1 MKFIIPIVVC
11 IIVGATLFIVF
22 DIKRK
27 ADEKS
32 FSVEYIEDEE
42 KNIENNEIENTEIE
56 DEEQLNNNIIQNT
69 AMENITS
76 NNIVQNNVT
85 TERTSTQNAEQTT
98 TSIYETDS
106 DAGTTDKK
114 QQAIN
119 LVKEKWGEDDTVTYR
134 CDSVTSSGEY
144 IIAVISKN
152 SAVVKNYFKV
162 NLETKSVVV
171 DY

>member
-1 MKFIIPIVVC
+1 MKKSVKIIIPIVIC
-11 IIVGATLFIVF
+11 IIVAITIYMVF
-22 DIKRK
+22 DIKNK
-27 ADEKS
+27 VEKKS
-32 FSVEYIEDEE
+32 YSVEYINDEE
-42 KNIENNEIENTEIE
+42 EIIENNEIEV
-56 DEEQLNNNIIQNT
+56 EEQEETNTIENTIIENIAN
-69 AMENITS
+69 ENIT
-76 NNIVQNNVT
+76 QNNVVSKN
-85 TERTSTQNAEQTT
+85 ETQKNNEKT

-119 LVKEKWGEDDTVTYR
+119 LVKEKWGNDDTVTYR

-152 SAVVKNYFKV
+152 SAVVRNYFKV

>member
-1 MKFIIPIVVC
+1 MKKSVKIIIPIVIC
-11 IIVGATLFIVF
+11 IIVAITIYMVF
-22 DIKRK
+22 DIKNK
-27 ADEKS
+27 VEKQS
-32 FSVEYIEDEE
+32 YSVEYINDEE
-42 KNIENNEIENTEIE
+42 EIIENNEIEV
-56 DEEQLNNNIIQNT
+56 EEQEETNTIQNT
-69 AMENITS
+69 IIENIANENIT
-76 NNIVQNNVT
+76 QNNVVSKN
-85 TERTSTQNAEQTT
+85 ETQKNNEKT

-119 LVKEKWGEDDTVTYR
+119 LVKEKWGNDDTVTYR

-152 SAVVKNYFKV
+152 SAVVRNYFKV